1 MIYYIEQ
8 NGRYTRDFMYMFK
21 DEIDIA
27 GYIFLETL
35 MLDGKEG
42 VYLSEVKEEIC
53 LDQEKRIIVC
63 RNPEKCSKNEIEELG
78 IQYGKDWI
86 YAADLFK
93 ILDKKQI
100 DIYTKGRQLILWGSG
115 KRASVLFNK
124 FPFLKINMIVDINE
138 EKQGKQM
145 RGKKI
150 ENPIKL
156 QKIVEK
162 EKYYIL
168 VAAPY
173 LEVKEKLE
181 KWGWEEG
188 KQFVDI
194 ENFSVR
200 PSDLIK
206 QIIDAPVLTSWQ
218 CHYPFEHIRVFTDG
232 KYTFCSFMDSGK
244 IDLGNIL
251 YFDYEDY
258 EHSVMLKLARLSVL
272 NGTYV
277 FCDSTKCSQIRK
289 LYSNKNELKENNM
302 YPVLTADQFFKAA
315 SVDIDSSCNLYCC
328 SCRNKVIINRGT
340 KQQKVTDRVIEQLL
354 PNIDILFLAG
364 AGEVFL
370 SPYYKQILYAKTF
383 KHLKGIMVLSN
394 ANICDKEE
402 WDHIISMVDGNVEV
416 SFSIDAGTKKT
427 YEKIRR
433 GGNFDKVEEHIRY
446 VCKLKKEKRIK
457 RVILNFVIQRDNY
470 NELELF
476 VLWGKSLGVD
486 YFNITFLDNWG
497 TWSDEEFKKICMY
510 EKEKEPLPELQTELN
525 KLKKYGDCI
534 LLDEAIRY
542 REMNYSLLLGK

>member
-1 MIYYIEQ
+1 
-8 NGRYTRDFMYMFK
+8 
-21 DEIDIA
+21 
-27 GYIFLETL
+27 
-35 MLDGKEG
+35 
-42 VYLSEVKEEIC
+42 
-53 LDQEKRIIVC
+53 
-63 RNPEKCSKNEIEELG
+63 
-78 IQYGKDWI
+78 
-86 YAADLFK
+86 
-93 ILDKKQI
+93 
-100 DIYTKGRQLILWGSG
+100 
-115 KRASVLFNK
+115 
-124 FPFLKINMIVDINE
+124 
-138 EKQGKQM
+138 
-145 RGKKI
+145 
-150 ENPIKL
+150 
-156 QKIVEK
+156 
-162 EKYYIL
+162 
-168 VAAPY
+168 
-173 LEVKEKLE
+173 
-181 KWGWEEG
+181 
-188 KQFVDI
+188 
-194 ENFSVR
+194 
-200 PSDLIK
+200 
-206 QIIDAPVLTSWQ
+206 
-218 CHYPFEHIRVFTDG
+218 
-232 KYTFCSFMDSGK
+232 
-244 IDLGNIL
+244 
-251 YFDYEDY
+251 
-258 EHSVMLKLARLSVL
+258 
-272 NGTYV
+272 
-277 FCDSTKCSQIRK
+277 
-289 LYSNKNELKENNM
+289 M